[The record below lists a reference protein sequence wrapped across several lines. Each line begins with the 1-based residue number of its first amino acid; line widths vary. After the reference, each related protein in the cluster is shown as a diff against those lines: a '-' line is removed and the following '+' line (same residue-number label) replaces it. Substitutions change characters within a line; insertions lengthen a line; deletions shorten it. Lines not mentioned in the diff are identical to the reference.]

1 MIYGNIKQL
10 ENFCYLE
17 KKILACFEYLKSH
30 DLKSMEPG
38 GYEIEGKRM
47 FVNLCEYTT
56 TVAEERF
63 WEAHKEYLDIHVM
76 LSGMEQIDV
85 CFIETMEQKSYV
97 PEEDF
102 LPLEGNATGHVIL
115 QAGDFLVCYPQDGHR
130 TAIQV
135 EGPQKIKKA
144 IFKVKI

>member
-10 ENFCYLE
+10 KNFYYLE
-17 KKILACFEYLKSH
+17 KEILACFEYLKSH
-30 DLKSMEPG
+30 DLKSMELG
-38 GYEIEGKRM
+38 SYEIEGKRM

-85 CFIETMEQKSYV
+85 CFIEAMEQKSYV